1 MPRFALTLVFCAWVA
16 YGAGIIGAGALAA
29 NSALSR
35 CLDASTILGAGG
47 DVSDQELTAA
57 QSACMG
63 LKQSPPDKNTLARVN
78 AALDTIVREVKRR
91 QAAGR

>member
-1 MPRFALTLVFCAWVA
+1 MWRFVVALVLVSCLA
-16 YGAGIIGAGALAA
+16 YGAGTIGTGVLAA

-47 DVSDQELTAA
+47 DVSDQDLTAA
-57 QSACMG
+57 HGACMG

-78 AALDTIVREVKRR
+78 AALDTIVREMKRR
-91 QAAGR
+91 QASGR